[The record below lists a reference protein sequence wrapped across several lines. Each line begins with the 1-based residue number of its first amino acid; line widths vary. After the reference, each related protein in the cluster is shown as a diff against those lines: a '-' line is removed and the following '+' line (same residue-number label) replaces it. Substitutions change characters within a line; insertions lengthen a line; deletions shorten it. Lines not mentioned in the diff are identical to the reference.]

1 MINILNLNKS
11 KPYQNF
17 KKIYDDAVSKNQQYI
32 EAICISSFNKNT
44 QQVDSRFVNLKNI
57 NDEKWIFFSN
67 YNSKKAIDF
76 EQHSQ
81 ISAAIFWDKL
91 NVQIRI
97 NAIVKKTTEEVSNK
111 HFASRNAE
119 KNALA
124 ISSNQSQSIDSYESV
139 KKNYEKVLENKE
151 NFLRPDYWGG
161 YEFTPHYFEFWQGHE
176 SRLNERIIYRKE
188 KNEWSMNYLQP

>member
-1 MINILNLNKS
+1 MNNILDKIIADKKNSVERYKKSHPLEEYIHMYIGLNS
-11 KPYQNF
+11 NHS
-17 KKIYDDAVSKNQQYI
+17 V
-32 EAICISSFNKNT
+32 FNKG
-44 QQVDSRFVNLKNI
+44 
-57 NDEKWIFFSN
+57 E
-67 YNSKKAIDF
+67 
-76 EQHSQ
+76 EM
-81 ISAAIFWDKL
+81 KL
-91 NVQIRI
+91 